1 MGLEFDHRLNCG
13 YVSQIYNLDSGIH
26 TKEHA

>member
-1 MGLEFDHRLNCG
+1 MDLDFDRSLNCD

-26 TKEHA
+26 TKD